1 MPLPE
6 NEFVIKLSP
15 EEISFLL
22 TALFIEKANVRK
34 MIHGDDLVQNKD
46 ISEYVEMNDR
56 LIKKLQTLT
65 V

>member
-1 MPLPE
+1 MSLPE
-6 NEFVIKLSP
+6 KEFVVKFSP

>member
-6 NEFVIKLSP
+6 NEFVVKLSP

-46 ISEYVEMNDR
+46 VSEYVEMNDR